1 MPPKKNAKP
10 QKRKSTRRNA
20 EQSRKPATTVPFSPP
35 RKAANNTTVLQ
46 VSAPSRARR
55 RPPRLRKHPDPPALP
70 PAPNVGG
77 RPSLYTPALHERVC
91 ALVAVRVPIRT
102 ACQLEG
108 IGARTLYD
116 WRERG
121 KHGEE
126 PFATFAQDLAIAVAR
141 SEATAVQFIATAAA
155 DNWKANAWWL
165 ERRFPKRYGAK
176 QQLRVTKAPAE
187 MTDDELEA
195 AIAAHGYVR
204 ALPSDPLTTDPLTI
218 SEENT

>member
-1 MPPKKNAKP
+1 
-10 QKRKSTRRNA
+10 
-20 EQSRKPATTVPFSPP
+20 V
-35 RKAANNTTVLQ
+35 
-46 VSAPSRARR
+46 
-55 RPPRLRKHPDPPALP
+55 RKHPDPPALP

-77 RPSLYTPALHERVC
+77 RPSLYTAALHERVC

-121 KHGEE
+121 NMGEE
-126 PFATFAQDLAIAVAR
+126 PFATFSQDLAIAVAR
-141 SEATAVQFIATAAA
+141 AEATAVQFIATAAA

-187 MTDDELEA
+187 MTDEELAA
-195 AIAAHGYVR
+195 AIAAHGFVR
-204 ALPSDPLTTDPLTI
+204 ALPTDPLMTDSITI
-218 SEENT
+218 AEEST

>member
-1 MPPKKNAKP
+1 MPPKKSSKPKKP
-10 QKRKSTRRNA
+10 QNGRRKAVQN
-20 EQSRKPATTVPFSPP
+20 RKPATTVPLSRQ
-35 RKAANNTTVLQ
+35 RKVANITDVIQ

-55 RPPRLRKHPDPPALP
+55 RPPRVRKHPDPPPLP

-121 KHGEE
+121 KLGQE
-126 PFATFAQDLAIAVAR
+126 PFASFEQDLAIAVAR
-141 SEATAVQFIATAAA
+141 AEATAVQFIATAAA

-176 QQLRVTKAPAE
+176 QQLRVSKAPAD
-187 MTDDELEA
+187 MTDEELQA
-195 AIAAHGYVR
+195 AIAAHGFVR
-204 ALPSDPLTTDPLTI
+204 ALPTDPLQTG
-218 SEENT
+218 EPE

>member
-1 MPPKKNAKP
+1 MPPKSPKKTTK
-10 QKRKSTRRNA
+10 KRKRKTTATR
-20 EQSRKPATTVPFSPP
+20 
-35 RKAANNTTVLQ
+35 

-55 RPPRLRKHPDPPALP
+55 RPPRVRKHPDPPALP

-126 PFATFAQDLAIAVAR
+126 PFATFDQDLAIAVAR
-141 SEATAVQFIATAAA
+141 AEATAVQFIATAAA

-187 MTDDELEA
+187 MTDEELEA

-204 ALPSDPLTTDPLTI
+204 ALPTDPLLT
-218 SEENT
+218 EENT

>member
-1 MPPKKNAKP
+1 MPPKTPKKAAKTR
-10 QKRKSTRRNA
+10 KRKTDVTR
-20 EQSRKPATTVPFSPP
+20 
-35 RKAANNTTVLQ
+35 

-55 RPPRLRKHPDPPALP
+55 RPPRVRKHPDPPPLP

-121 KHGEE
+121 RSGEE
-126 PFATFAQDLAIAVAR
+126 PFATFEQDLAIAVAR

-187 MTDDELEA
+187 MTDEELEA
-195 AIAAHGYVR
+195 AIAAHGFVR
-204 ALPSDPLTTDPLTI
+204 ALPTDPLATDSITI
-218 SEENT
+218 AEEST